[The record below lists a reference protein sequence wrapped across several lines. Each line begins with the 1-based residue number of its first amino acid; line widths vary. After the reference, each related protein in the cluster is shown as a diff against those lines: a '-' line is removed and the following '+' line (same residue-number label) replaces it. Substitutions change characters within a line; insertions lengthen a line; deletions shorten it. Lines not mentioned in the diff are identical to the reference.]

1 MSNRLQGTTHQN
13 WFSQIYSHS
22 VLCFWAKSYKT
33 TEGYSPH
40 VSIHNCLVI
49 GSSSMAVV
57 ENGGV
62 VAAIK
67 KQKTTTTT
75 CEFKNTEK
83 HILMNIFQH
92 SIKMIPVFT
101 HFVIVL

>member
-1 MSNRLQGTTHQN
+1 
-13 WFSQIYSHS
+13 
-22 VLCFWAKSYKT
+22 
-33 TEGYSPH
+33 
-40 VSIHNCLVI
+40 
-49 GSSSMAVV
+49 MAVV

-67 KQKTTTTT
+67 KQKTTT